1 MSSMVT
7 TGYYINV
14 FKPNGVDLF
23 GNEHYL
29 YDLYVVLNEPNDPPT
44 PEEVTKIEEA
54 ISKINPLAMSAD
66 GNKAIEDLNLNCTRF
81 GFKIAKLIEYD

>member
-1 MSSMVT
+1 MVT

-29 YDLYVVLNEPNDPPT
+29 YDLYVVLNEPNDEPI

-54 ISKINPLAMSAD
+54 ISKINPMAFAAD
-66 GNKAIEDLNLNCTRF
+66 VKGAIEALNLNCTRF
-81 GFKIAKLIEYD
+81 GFRIDSLVEFN

>member
-1 MSSMVT
+1 MVT
-7 TGYYINV
+7 TGYYINA

-29 YDLYVVLNEPNDPPT
+29 YDLYVVLNEPNDEPT

-54 ISKINPLAMSAD
+54 ISEINPMAFAAD
-66 GNKAIEDLNLNCTRF
+66 VKGAIEALNLNCTRF
-81 GFKIAKLIEYD
+81 GFRIGSLIEFD

>member
-1 MSSMVT
+1 MVT

-14 FKPNGVDLF
+14 LNPVYVDKYGKEICLP
-23 GNEHYL
+23 
-29 YDLYVVLNEPNDPPT
+29 DVYVVLNEPNDEPT

-66 GNKAIEDLNLNCTRF
+66 GKKAIEDLNLNCTRF
-81 GFKIAKLIEYD
+81 GFKFAKLIEYD

>member
-29 YDLYVVLNEPNDPPT
+29 YDLYVVLNEPNDEPT

-54 ISKINPLAMSAD
+54 IGGIDPMTFTAD
-66 GNKAIEDLNLNCTRF
+66 IKGRIEALNLNCTRF
-81 GFKIAKLIEYD
+81 GFRIGSLIEFD